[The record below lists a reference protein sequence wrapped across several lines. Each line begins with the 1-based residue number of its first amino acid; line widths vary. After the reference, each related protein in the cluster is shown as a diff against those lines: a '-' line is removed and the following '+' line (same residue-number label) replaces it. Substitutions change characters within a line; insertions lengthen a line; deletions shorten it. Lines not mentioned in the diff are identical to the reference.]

1 MNNKGFT
8 LAELLGV
15 LVVLALIAMIAV
27 PSVSSSL
34 KTYKKKVCVV
44 QLDNIIEAG
53 RTWAADNITKLPET
67 EESDDYLDVSLDT
80 LMKYGYLDEDTK
92 NPKTKEKFEDDLVV
106 RIQKY
111 KNKYTYKLYLVGD
124 ESTTE
129 DDRIVVGTDYCE

>member
-1 MNNKGFT
+1 
-8 LAELLGV
+8 
-15 LVVLALIAMIAV
+15 
-27 PSVSSSL
+27 
-34 KTYKKKVCVV
+34 
-44 QLDNIIEAG
+44 
-53 RTWAADNITKLPET
+53 
-67 EESDDYLDVSLDT
+67 
-80 LMKYGYLDEDTK
+80 MKYGYLDEDTK